1 MKISTLAA
9 AIGIIAG
16 LWTAWFN
23 WVEYVGRLACSHE
36 ICTVIPG
43 TTPNILSNPTYYEA
57 VFLVSVLLIVSSAI
71 CLFGLKVL
79 LYLSLALSII
89 LAATSVFTLVL
100 VGIVSLPYS
109 SPTLA
114 LSTASA
120 ISSAMAA
127 RSRTSLP
134 PGSHPMDLPVFG

>member
-1 MKISTLAA
+1 MKNSTLAG

-23 WVEYVGRLACSHE
+23 WVGYVGALACSHE
-36 ICTVIPG
+36 VCTI
-43 TTPNILSNPTYYEA
+43 ILGFPTLFSNPTYFEA
-57 VFLVSVLLIVSSAI
+57 VFLIGVLLIVNSAI
-71 CLFGLKVL
+71 CLFGPRVL
-79 LYLSLALSII
+79 LYLSLVLSVLIV
-89 LAATSVFTLVL
+89 ATSVLTLVL
-100 VGIVSLPYS
+100 VGIVSLSYS
-109 SPTLA
+109 LPTLA

-120 ISSAMAA
+120 ISSAIAV